1 MLNYKHLYY
10 FRTVAKAGALN
21 RAAEKL
27 HLTPQTLSGQISA
40 FEERLG
46 VALFRCCGRR
56 LVLSVVGRT
65 ALIYADDIFQ
75 VGAELEDAL
84 QNRLA
89 PRAHPFRVGIADVVP
104 KAIAYQLLAPALAL
118 AEPVKLVC
126 REDRLEQLAAELS
139 IHRLDMVLADRPL
152 PSTMDI
158 KGYSHP
164 LGECGIA
171 FLAARAIADTLEA
184 AFPAN
189 LHGVPFLIPG
199 EDSALRVTLLRWL
212 ERKDIQPAV
221 VGGFGASAL
230 MSAFGHAGDTRTF
243 YCHFGGTA
251 AESSS
256 RPGGQRSGATAG
268 PAAGQLSL
276 SVNQHTA
283 SAGGK
288 IRKCAAQWRRK
299 RSTARSLL
307 TSPCARAVVANS
319 MNFWS
324 SGSRQRGRSATT
336 VAGSNT
342 ARA

>member
-46 VALFRCCGRR
+46 VALFRRSGRR
-56 LVLSVVGRT
+56 LELTDAGRT

-139 IHRLDMVLADRPL
+139 IHRLDMVLAGRAHPT
-152 PSTMDI
+152 TMDI

-199 EDSALRVTLLRWL
+199 EDSALRVPLLRWL
-212 ERKDIQPAV
+212 ERKDIQPTV
-221 VGGFGASAL
+221 VGEFDDSAL
-230 MSAFGHAGDTRTF
+230 MSAFGQAGAGVFPVPITTVQDVMRQYEVIELGRTQEIRERF
-243 YCHFGGTA
+243 YAISVERRLSHPAVLAVSEA
-251 AESSS
+251 ARQRFRTQDNKAYPSTSTPLP
-256 RPGGQRSGATAG
+256 PGARSEIAPRNGDASGA
-268 PAAGQLSL
+268 P
-276 SVNQHTA
+276 
-283 SAGGK
+283 
-288 IRKCAAQWRRK
+288 RD
-299 RSTARSLL
+299 
-307 TSPCARAVVANS
+307 PC
-319 MNFWS
+319 
-324 SGSRQRGRSATT
+324 
-336 VAGSNT
+336 
-342 ARA
+342 

>member
-46 VALFRCCGRR
+46 VALFRRSGRR
-56 LVLSVVGRT
+56 LELTDAGRT

-152 PSTMDI
+152 P
-158 KGYSHP
+158 P
-164 LGECGIA
+164 
-171 FLAARAIADTLEA
+171 
-184 AFPAN
+184 
-189 LHGVPFLIPG
+189 
-199 EDSALRVTLLRWL
+199 RW
-212 ERKDIQPAV
+212 
-221 VGGFGASAL
+221 
-230 MSAFGHAGDTRTF
+230 T
-243 YCHFGGTA
+243 
-251 AESSS
+251 S
-256 RPGGQRSGATAG
+256 RATAIRWG
-268 PAAGQLSL
+268 NAASPFWP
-276 SVNQHTA
+276 H
-283 SAGGK
+283 
-288 IRKCAAQWRRK
+288 
-299 RSTARSLL
+299 ARSP
-307 TSPCARAVVANS
+307 THWKRPSPPTCMA
-319 MNFWS
+319 F
-324 SGSRQRGRSATT
+324 RS
-336 VAGSNT
+336 
-342 ARA
+342 

>member
-46 VALFRCCGRR
+46 VALFRRSGRR
-56 LVLSVVGRT
+56 LELTDAGRT

-126 REDRLEQLAAELS
+126 REDRLEQLAAALS

-199 EDSALRVTLLRWL
+199 EDSALRVPLLRWL
-212 ERKDIQPAV
+212 ERKDIQPTV
-221 VGGFGASAL
+221 VGEFDDSAL
-230 MSAFGHAGDTRTF
+230 MSAFGQAGAGVFPVPLTTVQDVMRQYEVIELGRTQEIRERF
-243 YCHFGGTA
+243 FAISVERRLSHPAVLAVSEA
-251 AESSS
+251 A
-256 RPGGQRSGATAG
+256 
-268 PAAGQLSL
+268 
-276 SVNQHTA
+276 
-283 SAGGK
+283 
-288 IRKCAAQWRRK
+288 
-299 RSTARSLL
+299 
-307 TSPCARAVVANS
+307 
-319 MNFWS
+319 
-324 SGSRQRGRSATT
+324 RQRFRPQD
-336 VAGSNT
+336 N
-342 ARA
+342 

>member
-40 FEERLG
+40 FEQRLG
-46 VALFRCCGRR
+46 VALFRRSGRR
-56 LVLSVVGRT
+56 LELTDAGRT

-199 EDSALRVTLLRWL
+199 EDSALRVPLLRWL
-212 ERKDIQPAV
+212 ERKDIQPTV
-221 VGGFGASAL
+221 VGEFDDSAL
-230 MSAFGHAGDTRTF
+230 MSAFGQAGAGVFPVPITTVQDVMRQYEVIELGRTQEIRERF
-243 YCHFGGTA
+243 FAISVERRLSHPAVLAVSEA
-251 AESSS
+251 A
-256 RPGGQRSGATAG
+256 
-268 PAAGQLSL
+268 
-276 SVNQHTA
+276 
-283 SAGGK
+283 
-288 IRKCAAQWRRK
+288 
-299 RSTARSLL
+299 
-307 TSPCARAVVANS
+307 
-319 MNFWS
+319 
-324 SGSRQRGRSATT
+324 RQRFRPQD
-336 VAGSNT
+336 N
-342 ARA
+342 

>member
-27 HLTPQTLSGQISA
+27 HLTPQTLSGQIST

-46 VALFRCCGRR
+46 VTLFRRSGRR
-56 LVLSVVGRT
+56 LELTDAGRT
-65 ALIYADDIFQ
+65 ALVYADDIFQ
-75 VGAELEDAL
+75 VGAELENAL

-152 PSTMDI
+152 PATMDI

-171 FLAARAIADTLEA
+171 FLAARAIADTLETD
-184 AFPAN
+184 FPAN
-189 LHGVPFLIPG
+189 LHGVPLLIPG
-199 EDSALRVTLLRWL
+199 EDSALRVPLLRWL
-212 ERKDIQPAV
+212 ERKGIQPTI
-221 VGGFGASAL
+221 VGEFDDSAL
-230 MSAFGHAGDTRTF
+230 MSAFGQAGAGVFPVPLTTAQDVMRQYDVSELGRTHEIRERF
-243 YCHFGGTA
+243 FAISVERRLSHPAVLAVSEA
-251 AESSS
+251 A
-256 RPGGQRSGATAG
+256 
-268 PAAGQLSL
+268 
-276 SVNQHTA
+276 
-283 SAGGK
+283 
-288 IRKCAAQWRRK
+288 
-299 RSTARSLL
+299 
-307 TSPCARAVVANS
+307 
-319 MNFWS
+319 
-324 SGSRQRGRSATT
+324 RQRFRPQGD
-336 VAGSNT
+336 
-342 ARA
+342 

>member
-46 VALFRCCGRR
+46 VALFRRSGRR
-56 LVLSVVGRT
+56 LELTDAGRT
-65 ALIYADDIFQ
+65 ALVYADDIFQ

-152 PSTMDI
+152 PATMDI

-171 FLAARAIADTLEA
+171 FVAARSIGNVLEP

-189 LHGVPFLIPG
+189 LHGMPLLIPG
-199 EDSALRVTLLRWL
+199 EDSALRVPLLRWL
-212 ERKDIQPAV
+212 ERKGIQPTI
-221 VGGFGASAL
+221 VGEFDDSAL
-230 MSAFGHAGDTRTF
+230 MSAFGQAGAGVFPVPLTTVQDVMRQYDVIELGRTHEIRERF
-243 YCHFGGTA
+243 FAISVERRLSHPAVLAVSEA
-251 AESSS
+251 A
-256 RPGGQRSGATAG
+256 
-268 PAAGQLSL
+268 
-276 SVNQHTA
+276 
-283 SAGGK
+283 
-288 IRKCAAQWRRK
+288 
-299 RSTARSLL
+299 
-307 TSPCARAVVANS
+307 
-319 MNFWS
+319 
-324 SGSRQRGRSATT
+324 RQRFRPQGD
-336 VAGSNT
+336 
-342 ARA
+342 

>member
-46 VALFRCCGRR
+46 VALFRRSGRR
-56 LVLSVVGRT
+56 LELTDAGRT

-89 PRAHPFRVGIADVVP
+89 PRAHPFRVGIANVVP
-104 KAIAYQLLAPALAL
+104 KAIAYQLLAPALTL

-152 PSTMDI
+152 PSKMDI

-171 FLAARAIADTLEA
+171 FLAARAIADTLEG

-189 LHGVPFLIPG
+189 LHGVSLLIPG
-199 EDSALRVTLLRWL
+199 EDSALRVPLLRWL
-212 ERKDIQPAV
+212 ERKDIQPTI
-221 VGGFGASAL
+221 VGEFDDSAL
-230 MSAFGHAGDTRTF
+230 MSAFGQAG
-243 YCHFGGTA
+243 
-251 AESSS
+251 
-256 RPGGQRSGATAG
+256 AG
-268 PAAGQLSL
+268 VFPVPL
-276 SVNQHTA
+276 
-283 SAGGK
+283 
-288 IRKCAAQWRRK
+288 
-299 RSTARSLL
+299 
-307 TSPCARAVVANS
+307 
-319 MNFWS
+319 
-324 SGSRQRGRSATT
+324 TT
-336 VAGSNT
+336 VQGVMRQYDVSELGRTHEIRERFFAISVERRLSHPAVLAVSEA
-342 ARA
+342 ARRRFQPQDD